1 MVVVVVV
8 VVAVVEF
15 SPKLVHLNSTFV
27 TSPRVYGNSAQ
38 SGKCYQHV
46 CFLSCIMS
54 HFRFDGTQDWL
65 CPRIVLPKVLA
76 ECKDAID
83 DWVIKHSHAR
93 HTAELFPVYSEC
105 KVVLNFKGKIPITIT
120 CDAVVA
126 TILSLFETPETS
138 VCQSDIQLA
147 TGVVGELLSA
157 VMEQLC
163 MKRPKDGMATGL
175 LQVPQSFD
183 CVEFVSTHAPC
194 FEQANKDEDPGYRFN
209 PK

>member
-1 MVVVVVV
+1 MVVVVVVDKEEEEVVV
-8 VVAVVEF
+8 VVAVVVEF
-15 SPKLVHLNSTFV
+15 SSKPVHLNSTFV
-27 TSPRVYGNSAQ
+27 TSPRVYGTSAQ
-38 SGKCYQHV
+38 SGKSYQHV

-65 CPRIVLPKVLA
+65 CPCVVLPKVLA

-83 DWVIKHSHAR
+83 DWVKHSHAR
-93 HTAELFPVYSEC
+93 HIAQLFPVYSEC
-105 KVVLNFKGKIPITIT
+105 KVVLNFKGNKITIT

-138 VCQSDIQLA
+138 VRQRDIEA
-147 TGVVGELLSA
+147 KTGVRGQLLSA

-175 LQVPQSFD
+175 LQVP
-183 CVEFVSTHAPC
+183 
-194 FEQANKDEDPGYRFN
+194 
-209 PK
+209 